1 MNINNQLYSKKFLN
15 AIRIISSIAAIILIL
30 STINV
35 IIYGNEY
42 NNPKEIFS
50 NQVGTIIVNL
60 FCLLCSTLLIIF
72 PKKFSLISLM
82 SFLYAFLIFLDEP
95 LNLMGPLMA
104 LLSYFTLDARYFFRK
119 NRIPKTILFIA
130 ILGCAL
136 LSEIRFGFYVFFN
149 SLFNIIST
157 IFVISLS
164 LFFIKT
170 KISIDVVSNLQPK
183 ILVLSTFPNTNERDV
198 ELLKYV
204 LQNKQYKEIAQLT
217 FRTEDTIRNR
227 LNKIYDILQVGDRI
241 GFLTIYTGYE
251 ITF

>member
-1 MNINNQLYSKKFLN
+1 MIINNLLYSKKFLK

-35 IIYGNEY
+35 IIYGNDY

-60 FCLLCSTLLIIF
+60 FCLFCFILLIIF
-72 PKKFSLISLM
+72 PQKFSLISLM
-82 SFLYAFLIFLDEP
+82 SFLYALFIFLDEP

-104 LLSYFTLDARYFFRK
+104 LLSYVTLDVRYFLKK
-119 NRIPKTILFIA
+119 NRIPKTIIFIA
-130 ILGCAL
+130 ILSCAL

-149 SLFNIIST
+149 SLFDIIAT
-157 IFVISLS
+157 TFVISLS

-170 KISIDVVSNLQPK
+170 KISIDVASSLQPK
-183 ILVLSTFPNTNERDV
+183 ILVLSSFPNTNEKDV
-198 ELLKYV
+198 DLLKYV

-217 FRTEDTIRNR
+217 FRTEVTIRNR

-241 GFLTIYTGYE
+241 GFLTMYTGYE